1 MYGFSYKLSA
11 FFSTGTKPKYGFRMN
26 GVKYQLLR
34 ESEGPTLTLKCSGGG
49 ATVAATNTL
58 IIVGESLVSCCISP
72 LT

>member
-1 MYGFSYKLSA
+1 MQIMHCFFFKISA

-58 IIVGESLVSCCISP
+58 IIVGKS
-72 LT
+72 